1 MNPIE
6 LPELQNDIAERSS
19 QRLRVRDNAAPTTL
33 SITTLVIGALV
44 VVLLGAAISGAFTL
58 AGKEQLRQWMG
69 IKPVAP
75 QPDPTAIAV
84 QALGAQLAQLSQL
97 LDNVKHM
104 QLGLSTQANNLGTDL
119 DKLSLRVTNIERFAS
134 NLEQKMAAQKKAQP
148 IQVGAQPKK
157 ITPTQPKAPAIIPLV
172 LTSIRYQAGTP
183 LVGVRDG
190 LDQSELLMP
199 GDSWRGWTL
208 LDADPA
214 TRRARFK
221 VAGTEQELRL

>member
-1 MNPIE
+1 
-6 LPELQNDIAERSS
+6 
-19 QRLRVRDNAAPTTL
+19 
-33 SITTLVIGALV
+33 
-44 VVLLGAAISGAFTL
+44 
-58 AGKEQLRQWMG
+58 
-69 IKPVAP
+69 
-75 QPDPTAIAV
+75 
-84 QALGAQLAQLSQL
+84 
-97 LDNVKHM
+97 M
-104 QLGLSTQANNLGTDL
+104 QLGLSTQADNLGSDL
-119 DKLSLRVTNIERFAS
+119 DKLSLRVTNVERFS
-134 NLEQKMAAQKKAQP
+134 SDLEQKMAAQKKTQP
-148 IQVGAQPKK
+148 IQVDARQKI
-157 ITPTQPKAPAIIPLV
+157 ITPAKPKAPVIIPLV